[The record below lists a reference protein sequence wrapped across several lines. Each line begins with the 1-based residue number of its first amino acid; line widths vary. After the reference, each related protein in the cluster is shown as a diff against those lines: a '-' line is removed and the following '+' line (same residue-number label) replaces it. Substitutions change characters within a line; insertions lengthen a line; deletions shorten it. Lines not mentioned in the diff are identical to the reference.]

1 CVQAYMRATTL
12 PAQICF
18 DVQCL
23 LLLMDLETENQIAS
37 VLLRKAAELRR
48 QAEKDGVRAYLEK
61 PNVRHRPNS
70 RFLTATVLGVQQ
82 SVETNEMWKAQE
94 QENER
99 LKRKSREE
107 SSSSSSQMK
116 RSSSFSKRSLDKKC
130 SSINEERKITHQSPL
145 DKRLYLDDDDEFFS
159 PITVYIC
166 LFAIASVTFSFLHLL
181 SLFVNDRNKRGRGSV
196 GPRMDETVPYLPTE
210 KVDQLQKVRGDIE
223 FAVYEC
229 LQEEWGVLE
238 KSLEAALDVDQT
250 IFVVVAEDVER
261 SKTTVLWAARNFSGK
276 KICSLYVHR
285 PARPASCS
293 ENLLLLFLSD
303 LTVLW

>member
-1 CVQAYMRATTL
+1 ESVPFSELISSDSLIAKPL
-12 PAQICF
+12 
-18 DVQCL
+18 L
-23 LLLMDLETENQIAS
+23 LLLMDLETENRIAS
-37 VLLRKAAELRR
+37 VLLREAAELRR

-82 SVETNEMWKAQE
+82 LCDILLFVETIVAQK

-130 SSINEERKITHQSPL
+130 SSINEERKITHQSSL
-145 DKRLYLDDDDEFFS
+145 DKRF
-159 PITVYIC
+159 
-166 LFAIASVTFSFLHLL
+166 FLHLL
-181 SLFVNDRNKRGRGSV
+181 SLFVNDRNKHGRGSV
-196 GPRMDETVPYLPTE
+196 GPRMDETVPYLLTE
-210 KVDQLQKVRGDIE
+210 KVDQLQSSDTRERKVQDDAVEVRGDIE

-229 LQEEWGVLE
+229 LQEKWGVLE

-250 IFVVVAEDVER
+250 IFVVVAEDQED
-261 SKTTVLWAARNFSGK
+261 LLA
-276 KICSLYVHR
+276 LR
-285 PARPASCS
+285 PSSCS
-293 ENLLLLFLSD
+293 ACLLQ
-303 LTVLW
+303 

>member
-1 CVQAYMRATTL
+1 
-12 PAQICF
+12 
-18 DVQCL
+18 
-23 LLLMDLETENQIAS
+23 MDLETENQIAS

-70 RFLTATVLGVQQ
+70 RA
-82 SVETNEMWKAQE
+82 VETNEMWKAQE

-145 DKRLYLDDDDEFFS
+145 DKRLYLDDDDES
-159 PITVYIC
+159 
-166 LFAIASVTFSFLHLL
+166 SVTFSFLHLL

-210 KVDQLQKVRGDIE
+210 KVDQLQSSDTRERK
-223 FAVYEC
+223 FLAKNKSEC